1 MSRRTERIA
10 GELMAEIARILRE
23 EVSDPR
29 IGLVT
34 LTRVDVAPDLTHAV
48 VYWSSLATPEQ
59 LATTAQGLDSAA
71 PFVRRALA
79 RELPLKRT
87 PELHF
92 RRDPSLE
99 LAQRTAGLLGE
110 IDESKRP

>member
-10 GELMAEIARILRE
+10 AQLLAEIARVLRE

-34 LTRVDVAPDLTHAV
+34 LTRVDVSPDLSHAA
-48 VYWSSLATPEQ
+48 VYWSSVGRPESVEEIGEGLA
-59 LATTAQGLDSAA
+59 SAA
-71 PFVRRALA
+71 AYVRRALA
-79 RELPLKRT
+79 RELPLRRT
-87 PELHF
+87 PELRF

-99 LAQRTAGLLGE
+99 LAERTQRLLGE
-110 IDESKRP
+110 IDGSKRA